1 MIHSEIVLESNCR
14 KCLGSGLNLHI
25 LLGLDCLV
33 ETVTPSSALHDT
45 ARLLIDNLH
54 FAVIRDNVI
63 DILFEHRISL
73 QKLDDSMDTLAL
85 QSVIFHERVLLGLLF
100 RRSGITLLNI
110 GHH

>member
-1 MIHSEIVLESNCR
+1 M
-14 KCLGSGLNLHI
+14 
-25 LLGLDCLV
+25 
-33 ETVTPSSALHDT
+33 ETVAPSSALHDT

-54 FAVIRDNVI
+54 LTVIRDNVI

-85 QSVIFHERVLLGLLF
+85 QCVIFHERVLLGLLF
-100 RRSGITLLNI
+100 RRSGIALFNI